1 MTESLT
7 ERLRQRAASQV
18 AETEQIV
25 KAELSQLTRGIRQQL
40 NAELASIQ
48 NDITATSL
56 RISTDLTAL
65 RWASRYWWIA
75 LILTWLI
82 GGGLLTWHSMS
93 GNGSSPGQM
102 SLSDYQTFTHEGR
115 KYLIVPIGSEPANC
129 TQSGQTVGCVLLP
142 RGE

>member
-7 ERLRQRAASQV
+7 ERLRQRAASQT
-18 AETEQIV
+18 AETETIL
-25 KAELSQLTRGIRQQL
+25 KAELSKLSSGIRQQL
-40 NAELASIQ
+40 TGELSRIQ
-48 NDITATSL
+48 NDITVTSIRISKDMTSL
-56 RISTDLTAL
+56 K
-65 RWASRYWWIA
+65 WASRYWWIV

>member
-7 ERLRQRAASQV
+7 ERLRQRVTSQT
-18 AETEQIV
+18 AETEKIIN
-25 KAELSQLTRGIRQQL
+25 AELGKLTNGIRRQL
-40 NAELASIQ
+40 NADLASIQ

-56 RISTDLTAL
+56 RISGDLSAL

-82 GGGLLTWHSMS
+82 VGGLLTWHSMS
-93 GNGSSPGQM
+93 GSGGSPGQM

-115 KYLIVPIGSEPANC
+115 KFLIVPVGSEPASC
-129 TQSGQTVGCVLLP
+129 IQSGQTVGCVLLP
-142 RGE
+142 KGE

>member
-7 ERLRQRAASQV
+7 ERLRQRAASQTAE
-18 AETEQIV
+18 AETIL
-25 KAELSQLTRGIRQQL
+25 KAELSKLSSGIRQQL
-40 NAELASIQ
+40 TGELARIQ
-48 NDITATSL
+48 SDITATSL

-65 RWASRYWWIA
+65 KWASRYWWIA

-93 GNGSSPGQM
+93 GNGSSPRQM
-102 SLSDYQTFTHEGR
+102 SLSDYQTFTQEGR
-115 KYLIVPIGSEPANC
+115 KYLIVPIGSGVVNC
-129 TQSGQTVGCVLLP
+129 TSSGTAVGCVLLP

>member
-7 ERLRQRAASQV
+7 ERLRQRAASQTAE
-18 AETEQIV
+18 AETIL
-25 KAELSQLTRGIRQQL
+25 KAELSKLSSGIRQQL
-40 NAELASIQ
+40 TGELARIQ

-65 RWASRYWWIA
+65 KWASRYWWIA

-93 GNGSSPGQM
+93 GNGNGPGQM

>member
-7 ERLRQRAASQV
+7 ERLRQRAASQT
-18 AETEQIV
+18 AETEMIL
-25 KAELSQLTRGIRQQL
+25 KAELSKLSSGIRHQLTG
-40 NAELASIQ
+40 ELSRIQ

-65 RWASRYWWIA
+65 KWASRYWWIA

-93 GNGSSPGQM
+93 GSSPGQM
-102 SLSDYQTFTHEGR
+102 SLSDYQTFTQDGR
-115 KYLIVPIGSEPANC
+115 KYLIVPMGAEVVNC
-129 TQSGQTVGCVLLP
+129 TSSGQAVGCVLLP
-142 RGE
+142 QGE